1 MEKRIWRL
9 QATCMKFRQVA
20 CKRKQAESCFLSA
33 LYRLSDLCGGALY
46 RLSDLC
52 GRALYRLSDLCG
64 GALYRLSDLCGG
76 THYRLSDL
84 CGGALYRL
92 SDLCGGIFMKLHMKQ
107 SQLTRGRVENV
118 GNGGLVGW
126 DILYITLLFVF
137 LGFPH

>member
-46 RLSDLC
+46 RLSDLF
-52 GRALYRLSDLCG
+52 G
-64 GALYRLSDLCGG
+64 GALYRLSVLCGG

-118 GNGGLVGW
+118 GNGGLVG
-126 DILYITLLFVF
+126 
-137 LGFPH
+137 